1 MKKNIILISLVVL
14 FIPFIVKAE
23 DDIPLFY
30 NFKTECD
37 SYTKLNET
45 VNCTLIY
52 TNSKKLNISG
62 AKITVTAEN
71 AEIGYKSN
79 VGDFPVQTYNNGNG
93 IFVVTRDGGLNSE
106 ELKLL
111 TFTFK
116 PTSEKVKLSINPT
129 ELSYIPSDDP
139 QNAQSISLEDVGSD
153 LDLSMSSSSDNNSNS
168 NNNNSNNTVKDS
180 DASLKDLKVNGVSF
194 SSSFSSGKY
203 EYSAETNASEVTI
216 EATANSSKATVSG
229 TGKKTLKDGDNKFE
243 ITVTAENGNRS
254 KYTIIVTKTDKVTDT
269 SVTTTEKSSTKN
281 PKTGVYSI
289 TIIGIVALAIST
301 VIFINRKKLNL
312 FKKI

>member
-1 MKKNIILISLVVL
+1 MNKKILIIISLLIFPVM
-14 FIPFIVKAE
+14 VKAS
-23 DDIPLFY
+23 
-30 NFKTECD
+30 N
-37 SYTKLNET
+37 N
-45 VNCTLIY
+45 VTLI
-52 TNSKKLNISG
+52 SKCTKSSDTVVTCMIS
-62 AKITVTAEN
+62 AKIKSGTIFNGFQATVEGIEN
-71 AEIGYKSN
+71 DKSN
-79 VGDFPVQTYNNGNG
+79 TATVKNGGNASL
-93 IFVVTRDGGLNSE
+93 INSSLLVDSMNLE
-106 ELKLL
+106 ESGTKEIVELKFENQSSSFSGKL
-111 TFTFK
+111 TNIK
-116 PTSEKVKLSINPT
+116 ISIDNGT
-129 ELSYIPSDDP
+129 GIT
-139 QNAQSISLEDVGSD
+139 ASD
-153 LDLSMSSSSDNNSNS
+153 LDLVVNSSSTDSDSNKDNSSNN

-254 KYTIIVTKTDKVTDT
+254 KYTIIVTKTDKVIDT

-289 TIIGIVALAIST
+289 TVIGIIVLAIST

>member
-1 MKKNIILISLVVL
+1 MNKKILIIISLLIFPVM
-14 FIPFIVKAE
+14 VKAS
-23 DDIPLFY
+23 
-30 NFKTECD
+30 N
-37 SYTKLNET
+37 N
-45 VNCTLIY
+45 VTLI
-52 TNSKKLNISG
+52 SKCTKSSDTVVTCMIS
-62 AKITVTAEN
+62 AKIKSGTIFNGFQATVEGIEN
-71 AEIGYKSN
+71 DKSN
-79 VGDFPVQTYNNGNG
+79 TATVKNGG
-93 IFVVTRDGGLNSE
+93 TASLINSSLLVDSMNLE
-106 ELKLL
+106 ESGTKEIVELKFENQSSSFSGKL
-111 TFTFK
+111 TNIK
-116 PTSEKVKLSINPT
+116 ISI
-129 ELSYIPSDDP
+129 DDGTGIT
-139 QNAQSISLEDVGSD
+139 ASD
-153 LDLSMSSSSDNNSNS
+153 LDLVVNSSSTDSDSNKDNSSNNNNNNSNN

-216 EATANSSKATVSG
+216 EAAANSSKATVSG

-254 KYTIIVTKTDKVTDT
+254 KYTIIVTKTDKVIDT

-289 TIIGIVALAIST
+289 TVIGIIVLAIST

>member
-1 MKKNIILISLVVL
+1 MNKKILIIISLLIFPVM
-14 FIPFIVKAE
+14 VKAS
-23 DDIPLFY
+23 
-30 NFKTECD
+30 N
-37 SYTKLNET
+37 N
-45 VNCTLIY
+45 VTLI
-52 TNSKKLNISG
+52 SKCTKSSDTVVTCMIS
-62 AKITVTAEN
+62 AKIKSGTIFNGFQATVEGIEN
-71 AEIGYKSN
+71 DKSN
-79 VGDFPVQTYNNGNG
+79 TATVKNGGNASL
-93 IFVVTRDGGLNSE
+93 INSSLLVDSMNLE
-106 ELKLL
+106 ESGTKEIVELKFENQSSSFSGKL
-111 TFTFK
+111 TNIK
-116 PTSEKVKLSINPT
+116 ISIDNGT
-129 ELSYIPSDDP
+129 GIT
-139 QNAQSISLEDVGSD
+139 ASD
-153 LDLSMSSSSDNNSNS
+153 LDLVVNSSSTDSDSNKDNSSNN

-216 EATANSSKATVSG
+216 EAAANSSKATVSG
-229 TGKKTLKDGDNKFE
+229 TGKKTLKDGDNQFE

-289 TIIGIVALAIST
+289 TVIGIIVLAIST

>member
-1 MKKNIILISLVVL
+1 MNKKILIIISLLIFPVM
-14 FIPFIVKAE
+14 VKAS
-23 DDIPLFY
+23 
-30 NFKTECD
+30 N
-37 SYTKLNET
+37 N
-45 VNCTLIY
+45 VTLI
-52 TNSKKLNISG
+52 SKCTKSSDTVVTCMIS
-62 AKITVTAEN
+62 AKIKSGTIFNGFQATVEGIEN
-71 AEIGYKSN
+71 DKSN
-79 VGDFPVQTYNNGNG
+79 TATVKNGGNASL
-93 IFVVTRDGGLNSE
+93 INSSLLVDSMNLE
-106 ELKLL
+106 ESGTKEIVELKFENQLSSFSGKL
-111 TFTFK
+111 TNIK
-116 PTSEKVKLSINPT
+116 ISIDNGT
-129 ELSYIPSDDP
+129 GIT
-139 QNAQSISLEDVGSD
+139 ASD
-153 LDLSMSSSSDNNSNS
+153 LDLVVNSSSTDSDSNKDNSSNN

-243 ITVTAENGNRS
+243 ITVTAENGNKS
-254 KYTIIVTKTDKVTDT
+254 KYTITVTKTDKVTDT

>member
-1 MKKNIILISLVVL
+1 MNKKILIIISLLIFPVM
-14 FIPFIVKAE
+14 VKAS
-23 DDIPLFY
+23 
-30 NFKTECD
+30 N
-37 SYTKLNET
+37 N
-45 VNCTLIY
+45 VTLI
-52 TNSKKLNISG
+52 SKCTKSSDTVVTCMIS
-62 AKITVTAEN
+62 AKIKSGTIFNGFQATVEGIEN
-71 AEIGYKSN
+71 DKSN
-79 VGDFPVQTYNNGNG
+79 TATVKNGG
-93 IFVVTRDGGLNSE
+93 TASLINSSLLVDSMNLE
-106 ELKLL
+106 ESGTKEIVELKFENQSSSFSGKL
-111 TFTFK
+111 TNIK
-116 PTSEKVKLSINPT
+116 ISI
-129 ELSYIPSDDP
+129 DDGTGIT
-139 QNAQSISLEDVGSD
+139 ASD
-153 LDLSMSSSSDNNSNS
+153 LDLVVKSSSTDSDLNKDNSSNNNNNNSNN

-216 EATANSSKATVSG
+216 EAAANSSKATVSG

>member
-1 MKKNIILISLVVL
+1 MNKKILIIISLLIFPVM
-14 FIPFIVKAE
+14 VKAS
-23 DDIPLFY
+23 
-30 NFKTECD
+30 N
-37 SYTKLNET
+37 N
-45 VNCTLIY
+45 VTLI
-52 TNSKKLNISG
+52 SKCTKSSDTVVTCMIS
-62 AKITVTAEN
+62 AKIKSGTIFNGFQATVEGIEN
-71 AEIGYKSN
+71 DKSN
-79 VGDFPVQTYNNGNG
+79 TATVKNGG
-93 IFVVTRDGGLNSE
+93 TASLINSSLLVDSMNLE
-106 ELKLL
+106 ESGTKEIVELKFENQSSSFSGKL
-111 TFTFK
+111 TNIK
-116 PTSEKVKLSINPT
+116 ISI
-129 ELSYIPSDDP
+129 DDGTGIT
-139 QNAQSISLEDVGSD
+139 ASD
-153 LDLSMSSSSDNNSNS
+153 LDLVVKSSSTDSDLNKDNSSNNNNNNSNN

-216 EATANSSKATVSG
+216 EAAANSSKATVSG

-289 TIIGIVALAIST
+289 TIIGIIVLAIST

>member
-1 MKKNIILISLVVL
+1 MNKKILIIISLLIFQVM
-14 FIPFIVKAE
+14 VKAS
-23 DDIPLFY
+23 
-30 NFKTECD
+30 N
-37 SYTKLNET
+37 N
-45 VNCTLIY
+45 VTLI
-52 TNSKKLNISG
+52 SKCTKSSDTVVTCMIS
-62 AKITVTAEN
+62 AKIKSGTIFNGFQATVEGIEN
-71 AEIGYKSN
+71 DKSN
-79 VGDFPVQTYNNGNG
+79 TATVKNGGNASL
-93 IFVVTRDGGLNSE
+93 INSSLLVDSMNLE
-106 ELKLL
+106 ESGTKEIVELKFENQSSSFSGKL
-111 TFTFK
+111 TNIK
-116 PTSEKVKLSINPT
+116 ISIDNGT
-129 ELSYIPSDDP
+129 GIT
-139 QNAQSISLEDVGSD
+139 ASD
-153 LDLSMSSSSDNNSNS
+153 LDLVVNSSSTDSDSNKDNSSNN

-216 EATANSSKATVSG
+216 EAAANSSKATVSG

-289 TIIGIVALAIST
+289 TVIGIIVLAIST

>member
-1 MKKNIILISLVVL
+1 MNKKILIIISLLIFPVM
-14 FIPFIVKAE
+14 VKAS
-23 DDIPLFY
+23 
-30 NFKTECD
+30 N
-37 SYTKLNET
+37 N
-45 VNCTLIY
+45 VTLI
-52 TNSKKLNISG
+52 SKCTKSSDTVVTCMIS
-62 AKITVTAEN
+62 AKIKSGTIFNGFQATVEGIEN
-71 AEIGYKSN
+71 DKSN
-79 VGDFPVQTYNNGNG
+79 TATVKNGGNASL
-93 IFVVTRDGGLNSE
+93 INSSLLVDSMNLE
-106 ELKLL
+106 ESGTKEIVELKFENQSSSFSGKL
-111 TFTFK
+111 TNIK
-116 PTSEKVKLSINPT
+116 ISIDNGT
-129 ELSYIPSDDP
+129 GIT
-139 QNAQSISLEDVGSD
+139 ASD
-153 LDLSMSSSSDNNSNS
+153 LDLVVNSSSTDSDSNKDNSSNNNNNNSNN

-216 EATANSSKATVSG
+216 EAAANSSKATVSG

-289 TIIGIVALAIST
+289 TVIGIIVLAIST

>member
-1 MKKNIILISLVVL
+1 MNKKILIIISLLIFPVM
-14 FIPFIVKAE
+14 VKAS
-23 DDIPLFY
+23 
-30 NFKTECD
+30 N
-37 SYTKLNET
+37 N
-45 VNCTLIY
+45 VTLI
-52 TNSKKLNISG
+52 SKCTKSSDTVVTCMIS
-62 AKITVTAEN
+62 AKIKSGTIFNGFQATVEGIEN
-71 AEIGYKSN
+71 DKSN
-79 VGDFPVQTYNNGNG
+79 TATVKNGG
-93 IFVVTRDGGLNSE
+93 TASLINSSLLVDSMNLE
-106 ELKLL
+106 ESGTKEIVELKFENQSSSFSGKL
-111 TFTFK
+111 TNIK
-116 PTSEKVKLSINPT
+116 ISI
-129 ELSYIPSDDP
+129 DDGTGIT
-139 QNAQSISLEDVGSD
+139 ASD
-153 LDLSMSSSSDNNSNS
+153 LDLVVKSSSTDSDLNKDNSSNNNNNNSNN

-216 EATANSSKATVSG
+216 EAAANSSKATVSG
-229 TGKKTLKDGDNKFE
+229 TGKKTLKDGDNQFE

-289 TIIGIVALAIST
+289 TVIGIIVLAIST

>member
-1 MKKNIILISLVVL
+1 MVKASNNVTLISKCTKSSDTVV
-14 FIPFIVKAE
+14 
-23 DDIPLFY
+23 
-30 NFKTECD
+30 TCM
-37 SYTKLNET
+37 
-45 VNCTLIY
+45 
-52 TNSKKLNISG
+52 IS
-62 AKITVTAEN
+62 AKIKSGTIFNGFQATVEGIEN
-71 AEIGYKSN
+71 DKSN
-79 VGDFPVQTYNNGNG
+79 TATVKNGGNASL
-93 IFVVTRDGGLNSE
+93 INSSLLVDSMNLE
-106 ELKLL
+106 ESGTKEIVELKFENQSSSFSGKL
-111 TFTFK
+111 TNIK
-116 PTSEKVKLSINPT
+116 ISIDNGT
-129 ELSYIPSDDP
+129 GIT
-139 QNAQSISLEDVGSD
+139 ASD
-153 LDLSMSSSSDNNSNS
+153 LDLVVNSSSTDSDSNKDNSSNN

-216 EATANSSKATVSG
+216 EAAANSSKATVSG

-289 TIIGIVALAIST
+289 TVIGIIVLAIST

>member
-1 MKKNIILISLVVL
+1 MNKKILIIISLLIFPVM
-14 FIPFIVKAE
+14 VKAS
-23 DDIPLFY
+23 
-30 NFKTECD
+30 N
-37 SYTKLNET
+37 N
-45 VNCTLIY
+45 VTLI
-52 TNSKKLNISG
+52 SKCTKSSDTVVTCMIS
-62 AKITVTAEN
+62 AKIKSGTIFNGFQATVEGIEN
-71 AEIGYKSN
+71 DKSN
-79 VGDFPVQTYNNGNG
+79 TATVKNGGNASL
-93 IFVVTRDGGLNSE
+93 INSSLLVDSMNLE
-106 ELKLL
+106 ESGTKEIVELKFENQSSSFSGKL
-111 TFTFK
+111 TNIK
-116 PTSEKVKLSINPT
+116 ISIDNGT
-129 ELSYIPSDDP
+129 GIT
-139 QNAQSISLEDVGSD
+139 ASD
-153 LDLSMSSSSDNNSNS
+153 LDLVVKSSSTDSDSNKDNSSNNNNNNSNN

-216 EATANSSKATVSG
+216 EAAANSSKATVSG

-254 KYTIIVTKTDKVTDT
+254 KYTIIVTKTDKVIDT
-269 SVTTTEKSSTKN
+269 SVTTTEKYSTKN

-289 TIIGIVALAIST
+289 TVIGIIVLAIST

>member
-153 LDLSMSSSSDNNSNS
+153 LELSMSSSSDNNSNS

-289 TIIGIVALAIST
+289 TIIGIVVLAIST

>member
-1 MKKNIILISLVVL
+1 MKKNIILIILVVL

-23 DDIPLFY
+23 DDASSFSFEAECTPYPTL
-30 NFKTECD
+30 NKT
-37 SYTKLNET
+37 S
-45 VNCTLIY
+45 NCTLAVNN
-52 TNSKKLNISG
+52 TKGLNITG
-62 AKITVTAEN
+62 AKLSITVDN
-71 AEIGYKSN
+71 AILGYLETTDYK
-79 VGDFPVQTYNNGNG
+79 VYEYNDTNG
-93 IFVVTRDGGLNSE
+93 IFVLNNTKGNSE
-106 ELKLL
+106 KNIKLL
-111 TFTFK
+111 VFTLK
-116 PTSEKVKLSINPT
+116 PTSDEFALNTDVHIRPMQFSSGSETINFEDT
-129 ELSYIPSDDP
+129 EIT
-139 QNAQSISLEDVGSD
+139 ISANSN
-153 LDLSMSSSSDNNSNS
+153 NNSNNSNNNSS

-243 ITVTAENGNRS
+243 ITVTAENGNKS
-254 KYTIIVTKTDKVTDT
+254 KYTITVTKTDKVTDT

>member
-1 MKKNIILISLVVL
+1 MNKKILIIISLLIFPVM
-14 FIPFIVKAE
+14 VKAS
-23 DDIPLFY
+23 
-30 NFKTECD
+30 N
-37 SYTKLNET
+37 N
-45 VNCTLIY
+45 VTLI
-52 TNSKKLNISG
+52 SKCTKSSDTVVTCMIS
-62 AKITVTAEN
+62 AKIKSGTIFNGFQATVEGIEN
-71 AEIGYKSN
+71 DKSN
-79 VGDFPVQTYNNGNG
+79 TATVKNGG
-93 IFVVTRDGGLNSE
+93 TASLINSSLLVDSMNLE
-106 ELKLL
+106 ESGTKEIVELKFENQSSSFSGKL
-111 TFTFK
+111 TNIK
-116 PTSEKVKLSINPT
+116 ISIDNGT
-129 ELSYIPSDDP
+129 GIT
-139 QNAQSISLEDVGSD
+139 ASD
-153 LDLSMSSSSDNNSNS
+153 LDLVVKSSSTDSDLNKDNSSNNNNNNSNN

-216 EATANSSKATVSG
+216 EAAANSSKATVSG

-254 KYTIIVTKTDKVTDT
+254 KYTITVTKTDKVTDT

-289 TIIGIVALAIST
+289 TIIGIIVLAIST

>member
-1 MKKNIILISLVVL
+1 MIQIIIVV
-14 FIPFIVKAE
+14 
-23 DDIPLFY
+23 
-30 NFKTECD
+30 
-37 SYTKLNET
+37 
-45 VNCTLIY
+45 
-52 TNSKKLNISG
+52 
-62 AKITVTAEN
+62 
-71 AEIGYKSN
+71 
-79 VGDFPVQTYNNGNG
+79 
-93 IFVVTRDGGLNSE
+93 
-106 ELKLL
+106 
-111 TFTFK
+111 
-116 PTSEKVKLSINPT
+116 
-129 ELSYIPSDDP
+129 
-139 QNAQSISLEDVGSD
+139 
-153 LDLSMSSSSDNNSNS
+153 
-168 NNNNSNNTVKDS
+168 NNSNNTVKDS

-216 EATANSSKATVSG
+216 EAAANSSKATVSG

-289 TIIGIVALAIST
+289 TVIGIIVLAIST

>member
-1 MKKNIILISLVVL
+1 MKKNIILIILVVL

-23 DDIPLFY
+23 DDAASFSFEAECTPYPAL
-30 NFKTECD
+30 NKT
-37 SYTKLNET
+37 SK
-45 VNCTLIY
+45 CTLTVKNI
-52 TNSKKLNISG
+52 KELNITG
-62 AKITVTAEN
+62 AKLSITVDN
-71 AEIGYKSN
+71 AVLGYLETTDYK
-79 VGDFPVQTYNNGNG
+79 VFEYNDTNG
-93 IFVVTRDGGLNSE
+93 IFVLNNIKGNSDKNI
-106 ELKLL
+106 KLL
-111 TFTFK
+111 VFTLK
-116 PTSEKVKLSINPT
+116 PTSDEFVLNNDVHIRPMQFSSGSETINFKDT
-129 ELSYIPSDDP
+129 DVT
-139 QNAQSISLEDVGSD
+139 ISANSNNDSN
-153 LDLSMSSSSDNNSNS
+153 NNSS

-216 EATANSSKATVSG
+216 EAAANSSKATVSG
-229 TGKKTLKDGDNKFE
+229 TGKKTLKDGDNQFE

-289 TIIGIVALAIST
+289 TVIGIIVLAIST

>member
-1 MKKNIILISLVVL
+1 MNKKILIIISLLIFPVM
-14 FIPFIVKAE
+14 VKAS
-23 DDIPLFY
+23 
-30 NFKTECD
+30 N
-37 SYTKLNET
+37 N
-45 VNCTLIY
+45 VTLI
-52 TNSKKLNISG
+52 SKCTKSSDTVVTCMIS
-62 AKITVTAEN
+62 AKIKSGTIFNGFQATVEGIEN
-71 AEIGYKSN
+71 DKSN
-79 VGDFPVQTYNNGNG
+79 TATVKNGGNASL
-93 IFVVTRDGGLNSE
+93 INSSLLVDSMNLE
-106 ELKLL
+106 ESGTKEIVELKFENQSSSFSGKL
-111 TFTFK
+111 TNIK
-116 PTSEKVKLSINPT
+116 ISIDNGT
-129 ELSYIPSDDP
+129 GIT
-139 QNAQSISLEDVGSD
+139 ASD
-153 LDLSMSSSSDNNSNS
+153 LDLVVNSSSTDSDSNKDNSSNN

-216 EATANSSKATVSG
+216 EAAANSSKATVSG

-289 TIIGIVALAIST
+289 TVIGIIVLAIST

>member
-1 MKKNIILISLVVL
+1 MNKKILIIISLLIFPVM
-14 FIPFIVKAE
+14 VKAS
-23 DDIPLFY
+23 
-30 NFKTECD
+30 N
-37 SYTKLNET
+37 N
-45 VNCTLIY
+45 VTLI
-52 TNSKKLNISG
+52 SKCTKSSDTVVTCMIS
-62 AKITVTAEN
+62 AKIKSGTIFNGFQATVEGIEN
-71 AEIGYKSN
+71 DKSN
-79 VGDFPVQTYNNGNG
+79 TATVKNGGNASL
-93 IFVVTRDGGLNSE
+93 INSSLLVDSMNLE
-106 ELKLL
+106 ESGTKEIVELKFENQSSSFSGKL
-111 TFTFK
+111 TNIK
-116 PTSEKVKLSINPT
+116 ISIDNGT
-129 ELSYIPSDDP
+129 GIT
-139 QNAQSISLEDVGSD
+139 ASD
-153 LDLSMSSSSDNNSNS
+153 LDLVVNSSSTDSDSNKDNSSNN

-216 EATANSSKATVSG
+216 EAAANSSKATVSG

-254 KYTIIVTKTDKVTDT
+254 KYTIIVTKTDKVIDT

-289 TIIGIVALAIST
+289 TVIGIIVLAIST

>member
-1 MKKNIILISLVVL
+1 MNKKILIIISLLIFPVM
-14 FIPFIVKAE
+14 VKAS
-23 DDIPLFY
+23 
-30 NFKTECD
+30 N
-37 SYTKLNET
+37 N
-45 VNCTLIY
+45 VTLI
-52 TNSKKLNISG
+52 SKCTKSSDTVVTCMIS
-62 AKITVTAEN
+62 AKIKIGTIFNGFQATVEGIEN
-71 AEIGYKSN
+71 DKSN
-79 VGDFPVQTYNNGNG
+79 TATVKNGGNASL
-93 IFVVTRDGGLNSE
+93 INSSLLVDSMNLE
-106 ELKLL
+106 ESGTKEIVELKFENQSSSFSGKL
-111 TFTFK
+111 TNIK
-116 PTSEKVKLSINPT
+116 ISIDNGT
-129 ELSYIPSDDP
+129 GIT
-139 QNAQSISLEDVGSD
+139 ASD
-153 LDLSMSSSSDNNSNS
+153 LDLVVNSSSTDSDSNKDNSSNN

-216 EATANSSKATVSG
+216 EAAANSSKATVSG

-289 TIIGIVALAIST
+289 TVIGIIVLAIST

>member
-1 MKKNIILISLVVL
+1 MNKKILIIISLLIFPVM
-14 FIPFIVKAE
+14 VKAS
-23 DDIPLFY
+23 
-30 NFKTECD
+30 N
-37 SYTKLNET
+37 N
-45 VNCTLIY
+45 VTLI
-52 TNSKKLNISG
+52 SKCTKSSDTVVTCMIS
-62 AKITVTAEN
+62 AKIKSGTIFNGFQATVEGIEN
-71 AEIGYKSN
+71 DKSN
-79 VGDFPVQTYNNGNG
+79 TATVKNGGNASL
-93 IFVVTRDGGLNSE
+93 INSSLLVDSMNLE
-106 ELKLL
+106 ESGTKEIVELKFENQPSSFSGKL
-111 TFTFK
+111 TNIK
-116 PTSEKVKLSINPT
+116 ISIDNGT
-129 ELSYIPSDDP
+129 GIT
-139 QNAQSISLEDVGSD
+139 ASD
-153 LDLSMSSSSDNNSNS
+153 LDLVVNSSSTDSDSNKDNSSNN

-243 ITVTAENGNRS
+243 ITVTAENGNKS
-254 KYTIIVTKTDKVTDT
+254 KYTITVTKTDKVTDT

>member
-1 MKKNIILISLVVL
+1 MNKKILIIISLLIFPVM
-14 FIPFIVKAE
+14 VKAS
-23 DDIPLFY
+23 
-30 NFKTECD
+30 N
-37 SYTKLNET
+37 N
-45 VNCTLIY
+45 VTLI
-52 TNSKKLNISG
+52 SKCTKSSDTVVTCMIS
-62 AKITVTAEN
+62 AKIKSGTIFNGFQATVEGIEN
-71 AEIGYKSN
+71 DKSN
-79 VGDFPVQTYNNGNG
+79 TATVKNGG
-93 IFVVTRDGGLNSE
+93 TASLINSSLLVDSMNLE
-106 ELKLL
+106 ESGTKEIVELKFENQSSSFSGKL
-111 TFTFK
+111 TNIK
-116 PTSEKVKLSINPT
+116 ISIDNGT
-129 ELSYIPSDDP
+129 GIT
-139 QNAQSISLEDVGSD
+139 ASD
-153 LDLSMSSSSDNNSNS
+153 LDLVVKSSSTDSDLNKDNSSNNNNNNSNN

-216 EATANSSKATVSG
+216 EAAANSSKATVSG

-289 TIIGIVALAIST
+289 TVIGIIVLAIST

>member
-1 MKKNIILISLVVL
+1 MNKKILIIISLLIFPVM
-14 FIPFIVKAE
+14 VKAS
-23 DDIPLFY
+23 
-30 NFKTECD
+30 N
-37 SYTKLNET
+37 N
-45 VNCTLIY
+45 VTLI
-52 TNSKKLNISG
+52 SKCTKSSDTVVTCMIS
-62 AKITVTAEN
+62 AKIKSGTIFNGFQATVEGIEN
-71 AEIGYKSN
+71 DKSN
-79 VGDFPVQTYNNGNG
+79 TATVKNGGNASL
-93 IFVVTRDGGLNSE
+93 INSSLLVDSMNLE
-106 ELKLL
+106 ESGTKEIVELKFENQSSSFSGKL
-111 TFTFK
+111 TNIK
-116 PTSEKVKLSINPT
+116 ISIDNGT
-129 ELSYIPSDDP
+129 GIT
-139 QNAQSISLEDVGSD
+139 ASD
-153 LDLSMSSSSDNNSNS
+153 LDLVVKSSSTDSDSNKDNSSNN

-216 EATANSSKATVSG
+216 EAAANSSKATVSG

-289 TIIGIVALAIST
+289 TVIGIIVLAIST

>member
-1 MKKNIILISLVVL
+1 MNKKILIIISLLIFPVM
-14 FIPFIVKAE
+14 VKAS
-23 DDIPLFY
+23 
-30 NFKTECD
+30 N
-37 SYTKLNET
+37 N
-45 VNCTLIY
+45 VTLI
-52 TNSKKLNISG
+52 SKCTKSSDTVVTCMIS
-62 AKITVTAEN
+62 AKIKSGTIFNGFQATVEGIEN
-71 AEIGYKSN
+71 DKSN
-79 VGDFPVQTYNNGNG
+79 TATVKNGGNASL
-93 IFVVTRDGGLNSE
+93 INSSLLVDSMNLE
-106 ELKLL
+106 ESGTKEIVELKFENQSSSFSGKL
-111 TFTFK
+111 TNIK
-116 PTSEKVKLSINPT
+116 ISIDNGT
-129 ELSYIPSDDP
+129 GIT
-139 QNAQSISLEDVGSD
+139 ASD
-153 LDLSMSSSSDNNSNS
+153 LDLVVKSSSTDSDSNKDNSSNNNNNNSNN

-216 EATANSSKATVSG
+216 EAAANSSKATVSG

-289 TIIGIVALAIST
+289 TVIGIIVLAIST

>member
-1 MKKNIILISLVVL
+1 MKMNKKILIIISLLIFPVM
-14 FIPFIVKAE
+14 VKAS
-23 DDIPLFY
+23 
-30 NFKTECD
+30 N
-37 SYTKLNET
+37 N
-45 VNCTLIY
+45 VTLI
-52 TNSKKLNISG
+52 SKCTKSSDTVVTCMIS
-62 AKITVTAEN
+62 AKIKSGTIFNGFQATVEGIEN
-71 AEIGYKSN
+71 DKSN
-79 VGDFPVQTYNNGNG
+79 TATVKNGGNASL
-93 IFVVTRDGGLNSE
+93 INSSLLVDSMNLE
-106 ELKLL
+106 ESGTKEIVELKFENQSSSFSGKL
-111 TFTFK
+111 TNIK
-116 PTSEKVKLSINPT
+116 ISIDNGT
-129 ELSYIPSDDP
+129 GIT
-139 QNAQSISLEDVGSD
+139 ASD
-153 LDLSMSSSSDNNSNS
+153 LDLVVNSSSTDSDSNKDNSSNN

-216 EATANSSKATVSG
+216 EAAANSSKATVSG

-289 TIIGIVALAIST
+289 TVIGIIVLAIST

>member
-1 MKKNIILISLVVL
+1 MNKKILIIISLLIFPVM
-14 FIPFIVKAE
+14 VKAS
-23 DDIPLFY
+23 
-30 NFKTECD
+30 N
-37 SYTKLNET
+37 N
-45 VNCTLIY
+45 VTLI
-52 TNSKKLNISG
+52 SKCTKSSDTVVTCMIS
-62 AKITVTAEN
+62 AKIKSGTIFNGFQATVEGIEN
-71 AEIGYKSN
+71 DKSN
-79 VGDFPVQTYNNGNG
+79 TATVKNGGNASL
-93 IFVVTRDGGLNSE
+93 INSSLLVDSMNLE
-106 ELKLL
+106 ESGTKEIVELKFENQSSSFSGKL
-111 TFTFK
+111 TNIK
-116 PTSEKVKLSINPT
+116 ISIDNGT
-129 ELSYIPSDDP
+129 GIT
-139 QNAQSISLEDVGSD
+139 ASD
-153 LDLSMSSSSDNNSNS
+153 LDLVVNSSSTDSDSNKDNSSNNNNNNSNN

-216 EATANSSKATVSG
+216 EAAANSSKATVSG

-243 ITVTAENGNRS
+243 ITVTAENGNKS
-254 KYTIIVTKTDKVTDT
+254 KYTITVTKTDKVTDT

-289 TIIGIVALAIST
+289 TVIGIIVLAIST

>member
-1 MKKNIILISLVVL
+1 MNKKILIIISLLIFPVM
-14 FIPFIVKAE
+14 VKAS
-23 DDIPLFY
+23 
-30 NFKTECD
+30 N
-37 SYTKLNET
+37 N
-45 VNCTLIY
+45 VTLI
-52 TNSKKLNISG
+52 SKCTKSSDTVVTCMIS
-62 AKITVTAEN
+62 AKIKSGTIFNGFQATVEGIEN
-71 AEIGYKSN
+71 DKSN
-79 VGDFPVQTYNNGNG
+79 TATVKNGGNASL
-93 IFVVTRDGGLNSE
+93 INSSLLVDSMNLE
-106 ELKLL
+106 ESGTKEIVELKFENQSSSFSGKL
-111 TFTFK
+111 TNIK
-116 PTSEKVKLSINPT
+116 ISIDNGT
-129 ELSYIPSDDP
+129 GIT
-139 QNAQSISLEDVGSD
+139 ASD
-153 LDLSMSSSSDNNSNS
+153 LDLVVKSSSTDSDSNKDNSSNNNNNNS
-168 NNNNSNNTVKDS
+168 NNNNNNSDNTVKDS

-216 EATANSSKATVSG
+216 EAAANSSKATVSG

-254 KYTIIVTKTDKVTDT
+254 KYTIIVTKTDKVIDT

-289 TIIGIVALAIST
+289 TVIGIIVLAIST

>member
-1 MKKNIILISLVVL
+1 MNKKILIIISLLIFPVMVKASNNVTLISKCTKSSDTVVTCMISAKIKSGTIFNGFQATVEGIENDKSNTATVKNGGTASLINSSLLVDSMNLEESGTKEIVELKFENQSSSFSGKLTNIKISIDKGTGITASDLELVV
-14 FIPFIVKAE
+14 
-23 DDIPLFY
+23 
-30 NFKTECD
+30 N
-37 SYTKLNET
+37 
-45 VNCTLIY
+45 
-52 TNSKKLNISG
+52 
-62 AKITVTAEN
+62 
-71 AEIGYKSN
+71 
-79 VGDFPVQTYNNGNG
+79 
-93 IFVVTRDGGLNSE
+93 
-106 ELKLL
+106 
-111 TFTFK
+111 
-116 PTSEKVKLSINPT
+116 
-129 ELSYIPSDDP
+129 
-139 QNAQSISLEDVGSD
+139 
-153 LDLSMSSSSDNNSNS
+153 SSSTDSDSNKDNSSNNNNNNSNN

-216 EATANSSKATVSG
+216 EAAANSSKATVSG

-254 KYTIIVTKTDKVTDT
+254 KYTITVTKTDKVTDT

-289 TIIGIVALAIST
+289 TVIGIIVLAIST

>member
-1 MKKNIILISLVVL
+1 MNKKILIIISLLIFPVM
-14 FIPFIVKAE
+14 VKAS
-23 DDIPLFY
+23 
-30 NFKTECD
+30 N
-37 SYTKLNET
+37 N
-45 VNCTLIY
+45 VTLI
-52 TNSKKLNISG
+52 SKCTKSSDTVVTCMIS
-62 AKITVTAEN
+62 AKIKSGTIFNGFQATVEGIEN
-71 AEIGYKSN
+71 DKSN
-79 VGDFPVQTYNNGNG
+79 TATVKNGG
-93 IFVVTRDGGLNSE
+93 TASLINSSLLVDSMNLE
-106 ELKLL
+106 ESGTKEIVELKFENQSSSFSGKL
-111 TFTFK
+111 TNIK
-116 PTSEKVKLSINPT
+116 ISIDNGT
-129 ELSYIPSDDP
+129 GIT
-139 QNAQSISLEDVGSD
+139 ASD
-153 LDLSMSSSSDNNSNS
+153 LDLVVKSSSTDSDLNKDNSSNNNNNNSNN

-216 EATANSSKATVSG
+216 EAAANSSKATVSG